1 MVLFISFINVY
12 ATDTALTIT
21 DIDTWNHPIKSVLSN
36 YGITVTKVELLNNNT
51 YPVIYCN
58 FPAYSALQEKETF
71 EHMLAEVLKS
81 NGYWSYKLVSDKYA
95 VDVKGNVE
103 NKKYIEISY
112 ENMGKYFKAFP
123 EVQNIK
129 INFEQAEKLMTYEF
143 GESHETGLTE
153 EGNYRVSI
161 INAIEGIIEYN
172 DKYYYNVHTY
182 ESHYDHTATLGWA
195 LIDATDGSIYYDNLI
210 DNRATPADNRKT
222 PILLSSLND
231 GAVYKLLDSTL
242 ISDKQAYL
250 WQYNKKTGEVQKVD
264 LNGLKTVVNIK
275 LSDTFIKGEIISIV
289 EVGSSQG
296 GNASSNTLVI
306 ATKDKDQYN
315 IYKSVKENDKF
326 KWYLDVNSLKSVYEE
341 LNDVAYFKGEY
352 TYTLSINYG
361 KIKIEFSNDSSAGWL
376 DLSNKK

>member
-1 MVLFISFINVY
+1 MVLFIGFTNVY
-12 ATDTALTIT
+12 ATDTTLTIT
-21 DIDTWNHPIKSVLSN
+21 DIDTWNHPVKSVLSD
-36 YGITVTKVELLNNNT
+36 YGINVTKVELLNNET

-71 EHMLAEVLKS
+71 EQMLAEVLKS
-81 NGYWSYKLVSDKYA
+81 NGYWSYKLISDKYA
-95 VDVKGNVE
+95 VDVKGNVKD
-103 NKKYIEISY
+103 KKYIEISY
-112 ENMGKYFKAFP
+112 ENMEKYFKAFP
-123 EVQNIK
+123 TVQNMK
-129 INFEQAEKLMTYEF
+129 INFEQAGKLMTDEF
-143 GESHETGLTE
+143 GDSHETGLTE
-153 EGNYRVSI
+153 EENYRVSI

-195 LIDATDGSIYYDNLI
+195 LIDANDGSIYYDNLV
-210 DNRATPADNRKT
+210 DDRATPADNRKK

-264 LNGLKTVVNIK
+264 LNGLKIVANIK
-275 LSDTFIKGEIISIV
+275 LSNTLIKGEIISV
-289 EVGSSQG
+289 AEVDGSQG
-296 GNASSNTLVI
+296 GNVSSNTLVI
-306 ATKDKDQYN
+306 AAKDKDQYN
-315 IYKSVKENDKF
+315 IYKSINENDKF

-341 LNDVAYFKGEY
+341 LNDVAYSKGEY

-376 DLSNKK
+376 V